1 MVTDK
6 GQSKLKKKIKTKSS
20 DDGRDEFSGVD
31 IKIVRDPVFRM
42 VVRSSFHQSGTVN
55 ENVLESD
62 FVPL

>member
-6 GQSKLKKKIKTKSS
+6 GQSTFLIFFKMKSS

-42 VVRSSFHQSGTVN
+42 AVRSSFHQSGTVN

>member
-6 GQSKLKKKIKTKSS
+6 GQSTFLFIFFKTKLS

-42 VVRSSFHQSGTVN
+42 AVRS
-55 ENVLESD
+55 
-62 FVPL
+62 